1 MAGAAAKGRP
11 AISAWLVTN
20 RWLQWDK
27 FEQQFGQLQAAADAT
42 TEGPATSAAGLA
54 AAAEPAPALSLTR
67 MTTDEVVARLAADS
81 ARAGRTAADPAD
93 PAAGADSALPAVALF
108 MDKDVAAAAQLEAR
122 GVRCVNSARAIAL
135 CDNKA
140 LTHAVLEAHG
150 IAHAPTI
157 TAPLVYRALTRAEW
171 GASGFVA
178 SVEKQ
183 LRFPVVLKHAVGS
196 WGSGVFLARSRDELL
211 RLLEEAGTT
220 PVIAEAFIAESAGSD
235 ARVYMVG
242 DEPVAAMR
250 RRAAGGDFR
259 ANITGGGSATPWDP
273 PAAYVD
279 TARAAMR
286 ALGLDIAAVD
296 FLRPDGPAPMVGE
309 VNSNAQFVT
318 LAQTTG
324 VDVAP
329 SVVNYLRRTPRH

>member
-1 MAGAAAKGRP
+1 MTVAG
-11 AISAWLVTN
+11 SAWLVTN

-27 FEQQFGQLQAAADAT
+27 FEQQFDQLQAAADAS
-42 TEGPATSAAGLA
+42 GSLA
-54 AAAEPAPALSLTR
+54 LAR
-67 MTTDEVVARLAADS
+67 VTTDEVVARLAAS
-81 ARAGRTAADPAD
+81 AEAAPSA
-93 PAAGADSALPAVALF
+93 PSAPSALPELALF

-140 LTHAVLEAHG
+140 LTHAALEAHG

-157 TAPLVYRALTRAEW
+157 TAPLVYRALSRAEW
-171 GASGFVA
+171 GESGFVA

-183 LRFPVVLKHAVGS
+183 LRYPVVLKHAVGS

-211 RLLEEAGTT
+211 RLLEEAGTR
-220 PVIAEAFIAESAGSD
+220 PVIAEAFIAESAGTD

-279 TARAAMR
+279 ATRAAMR
-286 ALGLDIAAVD
+286 ALELDIAAVD
-296 FLRPDGPAPMVGE
+296 FLRPDAPAPLVGE

-318 LAQTTG
+318 LASTTG
-324 VDVAP
+324 VDVAA
-329 SVVNYLRRTPRH
+329 SVVDYLRRAARH

>member
-81 ARAGRTAADPAD
+81 ARAGRTAAD

-279 TARAAMR
+279 TARVAMR